1 MRTSVGMLVRTNP
14 GSVGKE
20 LDTTTDVCCCL
31 AGSLTGADTNG
42 WGCGAFCGEIKI
54 GTSLSLGIKVCD
66 DERM

>member
-42 WGCGAFCGEIKI
+42 WGCGAFCGEIKV
-54 GTSLSLGIKVCD
+54 GTS
-66 DERM
+66 